1 MPVRR
6 QCAQIH
12 CICLTDDTVALVE
25 ERSITRAA
33 KRELIAVEGVRLE
46 RHIYLILPSVGET
59 SPAARRFADQL
70 LRIHPGGQLTGPV
83 SRRSPVDRQRR
94 GRRCA
99 HAATICDRHHPRRE
113 DPECRPQRTGSRG
126 CSVGAGDLSGLP
138 DRDGAG
144 EDDNQDAGDPAA
156 VVWQNCPHRHSPP
169 YLAPL
174 RPSLTPL
181 AAGTTWPGHRASP
194 GLGHHYHY
202 WRILTGGKSA
212 AR

>member
-1 MPVRR
+1 M
-6 QCAQIH
+6 QAQ
-12 CICLTDDTVALVE
+12 LYRANSTPTVDAGPK
-25 ERSITRAA
+25 AA
-33 KRELIAVEGVRLE
+33 
-46 RHIYLILPSVGET
+46 
-59 SPAARRFADQL
+59 AA
-70 LRIHPGGQLTGPV
+70 T
-83 SRRSPVDRQRR
+83 DRQLPPSTS
-94 GRRCA
+94 
-99 HAATICDRHHPRRE
+99 AATATAPVGKIPNAVRS
-113 DPECRPQRTGSRG
+113 RTGSRG

-156 VVWQNCPHRHSPP
+156 VVWQNCPRRHSPP